1 LREKIMARYINGNT
15 VRKEYRQEDDRR
27 FVEIKG
33 NKHRHLNRM
42 SKGNLLFMVAAIVA
56 MCAILVTYISIQS
69 SVTQSVKNIAELES
83 TLNTMKQDNDE
94 AYNKAIS
101 SVDLEE
107 VKRIAIEEYGM
118 TYANDGQIITYS
130 NEGGNDYVRQVAPVP
145 ESGE

>member
-1 LREKIMARYINGNT
+1 MARYINGNT

-33 NKHRHLNRM
+33 NKHRHLSRM

>member
-1 LREKIMARYINGNT
+1 MARYINGNT

-33 NKHRHLNRM
+33 NKHRHLSRM

-118 TYANDGQIITYS
+118 TYAND
-130 NEGGNDYVRQVAPVP
+130 
-145 ESGE
+145 